1 MNGRFRRN
9 TLLANT
15 ALILLSYIWG
25 VFVHP
30 RTGRKLLGRQTD
42 RHRIPKLV
50 LPLSLPKTHKRIA
63 TKQQLDKIEW
73 NIKMLTQ
80 RLKGGNRT
88 RDSSRR
94 RRRPRQTIKEIHH
107 LGLIVKVHPH
117 QMEGYP
123 RITTKKRGT

>member
-1 MNGRFRRN
+1 MNGRFCCN
-9 TLLANT
+9 ALLANA
-15 ALILLSYIWG
+15 ALILLGYIWG

-88 RDSSRR
+88 RDRSRS
-94 RRRPRQTIKEIHH
+94 RRPRQAIEEIHH

-117 QMEGYP
+117 QVERNT